1 MNLIPLNVGPREI
14 SIRFTPV
21 LGPAGVHY
29 SAARGSGML
38 PVVIVAGDLLL
49 TVQSVP
55 RVTRKCVQLV
65 VDEGG
70 GGGNSSRLKQSGNVG
85 TIT

>member
-1 MNLIPLNVGPREI
+1 
-14 SIRFTPV
+14 
-21 LGPAGVHY
+21 
-29 SAARGSGML
+29 ML

-49 TVQSVP
+49 SVQSVP